1 MKRKMKNRLFHLN
14 IHNIYIFHYF
24 YWKVQLDTLET
35 MLFNIKINVM
45 LDFSKNVFI
54 WAYECL
60 IFGEKTTQH

>member
-14 IHNIYIFHYF
+14 IHNIYIFQYF
-24 YWKVQLDTLET
+24 YWKIQLDTLET

-60 IFGEKTTQH
+60 IFG